1 MAIPTKRQLEDKAIS
16 FCTVD
21 QKNRKLFGTQVL
33 FETLDADQKDVVRR
47 LLKYYN
53 YQVQSTIMSLEL
65 TGKILHIGERQ
76 QVTEKF
82 AKRIFTIETKSGQ
95 YPEFVALQ
103 FVQDRTDLLDPFA
116 VGQEVRVHF
125 NAKSREYNGNWYTEL
140 TARGIA
146 AATAP
151 PAETPAPTTPETTKD
166 DLPF

>member
-1 MAIPTKRQLEDKAIS
+1 MS
-16 FCTVD
+16 
-21 QKNRKLFGTQVL
+21 N
-33 FETLDADQKDVVRR
+33 
-47 LLKYYN
+47 
-53 YQVQSTIMSLEL
+53 SLEI

-125 NAKSREYNGNWYTEL
+125 NIKSREYNGNFYTEA
-140 TARGIA
+140 TAWGIA
-146 AATAP
+146 NASTIVVPSAETGKVPEYLENP
-151 PAETPAPTTPETTKD
+151 PATQD